1 VVKGDLNISKQQKFV
16 ECIVTGEKAA
26 ELRRRAL
33 RIQPG
38 CRVWIYTKA
47 PEAMISICVTLD
59 RIVTG
64 SPRDIWQSHG
74 SNLGVS
80 LDEFEY

>member
-1 VVKGDLNISKQQKFV
+1 MYSDRRKSCGTPPARATDSARLQSLDLHK
-16 ECIVTGEKAA
+16 T
-26 ELRRRAL
+26 
-33 RIQPG
+33 
-38 CRVWIYTKA
+38 

-59 RIVTG
+59 RIVTD